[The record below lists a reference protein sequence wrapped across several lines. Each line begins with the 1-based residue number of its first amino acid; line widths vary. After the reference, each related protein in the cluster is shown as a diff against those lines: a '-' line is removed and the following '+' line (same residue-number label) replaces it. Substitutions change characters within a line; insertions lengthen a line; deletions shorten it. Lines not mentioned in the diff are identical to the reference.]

1 MQATPVAPDAGT
13 QTGRFLLPVQAVQF
27 RLMGSTE
34 LADLR
39 CILKLASQ
47 SPFHMRD
54 TRDLALRL
62 IRELDQVE
70 QS

>member
-1 MQATPVAPDAGT
+1 MQATPVAPAGT
-13 QTGRFLLPVQAVQF
+13 QTGRFLLPVQLVQLQ
-27 RLMGSTE
+27 LMGSTE

-47 SPFHMRD
+47 SPFYARD

-62 IRELDQVE
+62 LGELDTVE
-70 QS
+70 S